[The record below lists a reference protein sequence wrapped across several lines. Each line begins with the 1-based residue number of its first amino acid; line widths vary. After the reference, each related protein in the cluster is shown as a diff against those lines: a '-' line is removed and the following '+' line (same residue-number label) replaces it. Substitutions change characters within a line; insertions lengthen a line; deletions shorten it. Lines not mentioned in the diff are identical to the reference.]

1 MFLEVLILEN
11 NIWQVETALGMVL
24 KKQKL
29 VFQIN

>member
-11 NIWQVETALGMVL
+11 NIWHVETTLGMVL

-29 VFQIN
+29 LFQSN